1 MTEPII
7 SINDLSVYFNKKKAL
22 NNVTMDFYP
31 NEITA
36 LIGPSGSGKSTLLR
50 SINRMGDLNPEWT
63 LTGAV
68 SYNGHNVY
76 SPRTDTVELRKQ
88 IGMVF
93 QQPNPFPMSI
103 YENVVYGLRINGI
116 KDKAVLDKA
125 VEESLKGASIW
136 EEVKDRLHESAL
148 GLSGGQQQR
157 ICIARVLA
165 TSPKVILLDEPTSAL
180 DPISAGKIEETLY
193 NLKDQYTLLLV
204 TRSMQKAVR
213 AFISH
218 DRELAKEVIENDE
231 IVNNYETKL
240 EKKSLEII
248 ALQQP
253 VSSDLRTVI
262 TALKASSDVERM
274 GDHAVAIAKATI
286 RIKGENRMTDIEA
299 EIKKMGKAVRHMV
312 EEALEVYLNADEKRA
327 YEIAASDEIID
338 NFFRDI
344 QSMTVEGV
352 RKNPDAAFAA
362 KEYFQVLMYLERI
375 GDYARNLC
383 EWVVYLKSG
392 KIIEL

>member
-1 MTEPII
+1 MLRTPFEEELEKLHNQFYAMGTE
-7 SINDLSVYFNKKKAL
+7 VA
-22 NNVTMDFYP
+22 
-31 NEITA
+31 A
-36 LIGPSGSGKSTLLR
+36 
-50 SINRMGDLNPEWT
+50 
-63 LTGAV
+63 
-68 SYNGHNVY
+68 
-76 SPRTDTVELRKQ
+76 Q
-88 IGMVF
+88 
-93 QQPNPFPMSI
+93 
-103 YENVVYGLRINGI
+103 
-116 KDKAVLDKA
+116 
-125 VEESLKGASIW
+125 LK
-136 EEVKDRLHESAL
+136 
-148 GLSGGQQQR
+148 
-157 ICIARVLA
+157 
-165 TSPKVILLDEPTSAL
+165 
-180 DPISAGKIEETLY
+180 
-193 NLKDQYTLLLV
+193 
-204 TRSMQKAVR
+204 KAVR

-218 DRELAKEVIENDE
+218 DRDLAKEVIENDE

-253 VSSDLRTVI
+253 VSSD
-262 TALKASSDVERM
+262 VERM

-286 RIKGENRMTDIEA
+286 RIKGEERLTEIEA

-312 EEALEVYLNADEKRA
+312 EDALDVYLNSDERRA

-338 NFFRDI
+338 NYFRDI
-344 QSMTVEGV
+344 QAMTVEGV